1 MEKIL
6 YVGIGGLLGATL
18 RYLVNLWSVEKLGFA
33 FPYGTLIVNI
43 IGCFILGVFV
53 TICSEKLLANENLR
67 LFVVVGFAGGLTTFS
82 ALSYETI
89 KLVESYEILMAGL
102 NIGANA
108 FLGIIFM
115 VFGMAIGRS
124 IL

>member
-89 KLVESYEILMAGL
+89 KLAESYEILMSGL
-102 NIGANA
+102 NIGANV

>member
-89 KLVESYEILMAGL
+89 KLAESYEILMAGL
-102 NIGANA
+102 NIGANV